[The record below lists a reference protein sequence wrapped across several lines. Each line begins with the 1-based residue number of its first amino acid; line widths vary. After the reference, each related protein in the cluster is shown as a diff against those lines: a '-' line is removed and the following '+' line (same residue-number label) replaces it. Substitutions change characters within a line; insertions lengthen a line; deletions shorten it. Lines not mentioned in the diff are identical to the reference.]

1 MPTYIYDSATGT
13 EIPVG
18 DGYDY
23 PFTHVGQII
32 ESTTLD
38 TEAKMQQ
45 VYGSHTRWIQH
56 SGYILRGATS
66 NVTADDNS
74 NSGSGFG
81 GSDTHELTIAEM
93 PSHTHT
99 QNSHN
104 HTQNAHGH
112 GITITPNSNSFAS
125 FYGANKNGSWLGSQ
139 NNTLGSLSISIN
151 NATATNIAQ
160 TATNQNTGGGTANVK
175 GAAHS
180 VTQRYKNI
188 YIWERVS

>member
-1 MPTYIYDSATGT
+1 MSSWDRDPTTGNLTPIGGYI
-13 EIPVG
+13 
-18 DGYDY
+18 

-66 NVTADDNS
+66 GVTDND
-74 NSGSGFG
+74 NTNTGSGFG

-104 HTQNAHGH
+104 HTQNAHSH
-112 GITITPNSNSFAS
+112 PTPSYIRDGTSYNYSIPLNIAGNAS
-125 FYGANKNGSWLGSQ
+125 YAKTYYSQ
-139 NNTLGSLSISIN
+139 NTSNQ
-151 NATATNIAQ
+151 TATNIAQ

-180 VTQRYKNI
+180 VIQRYKNI